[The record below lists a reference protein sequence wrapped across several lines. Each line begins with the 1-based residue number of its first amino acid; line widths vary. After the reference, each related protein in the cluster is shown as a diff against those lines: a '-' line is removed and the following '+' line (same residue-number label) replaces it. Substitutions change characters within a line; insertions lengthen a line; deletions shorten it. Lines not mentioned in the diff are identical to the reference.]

1 MPQHLQQVS
10 RIGGPGPRWAP
21 ALPRPR
27 PAAQTRLLTRLLEEV
42 WFAGHACQCLVASL
56 FASVFAGKR
65 EVPPRAAQGGRRA
78 QGYALPARPGCFL
91 QPPFGKKARRTWAL
105 RATGASP
112 RQAAQATFAA
122 ASPFLEPGPQ
132 NGPAHAARRGA
143 NLSVSFSRRRNAHF
157 SPPPPHPILSL
168 FKSSMDGAR
177 IITKKGDWSIL
188 RVRLFSKSVAVLG
201 LLSFRAGGGG
211 PVCLSTFDKDPDW
224 EVQGRDGR
232 LRGHRRG
239 PPRKQDFQPDF
250 WRKSGL
256 LPTPASVW

>member
-1 MPQHLQQVS
+1 MRRGAGAPPGGQSAAGTYRQVL
-10 RIGGPGPRWAP
+10 GAAP
-21 ALPRPR
+21 AMADR
-27 PAAQTRLLTRLLEEV
+27 QTRLPTRLLAEV
-42 WFAGHACQCLVASL
+42 WFAAHACQCLVASL
-56 FASVFAGKR
+56 FASLFAGKR

-157 SPPPPHPILSL
+157 SPPPAPSYLSS
-168 FKSSMDGAR
+168 KVRWTAR
-177 IITKKGDWSIL
+177 ESLQKKVI
-188 RVRLFSKSVAVLG
+188 
-201 LLSFRAGGGG
+201 
-211 PVCLSTFDKDPDW
+211 
-224 EVQGRDGR
+224 GR
-232 LRGHRRG
+232 
-239 PPRKQDFQPDF
+239 F
-250 WRKSGL
+250 
-256 LPTPASVW
+256 